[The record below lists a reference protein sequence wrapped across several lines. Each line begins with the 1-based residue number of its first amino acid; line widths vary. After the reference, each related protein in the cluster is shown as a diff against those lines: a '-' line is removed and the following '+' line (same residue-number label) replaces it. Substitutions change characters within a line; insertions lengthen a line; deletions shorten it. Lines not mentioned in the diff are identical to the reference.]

1 MDHKKLLVLGA
12 IAGVGFGCS
21 GSNDTQTPPVTTKGT
36 LQIRTM
42 MDYTGPTSDNA
53 AVYYQGIKD
62 AMREANAQG
71 GIKGY
76 KLDEQFYDHAY
87 VLDRAQK
94 KYDEWKADP
103 SWASVLMFFS
113 WGTPD
118 SQMFSADAAK
128 EGKPFISGSYANTLA
143 TPVAQKHN
151 ITLPDGTMK
160 EFDAEPAPFNFFAGT
175 DYGTQARIG
184 MEFVKKRS
192 GHKVGFAYCRESPFC
207 AEPIPAG
214 RTWAKQ
220 IGLDQGPDTLDITLS
235 DDYATVKKKMSDYMD
250 ANGGVGGPDS
260 IDWYWA
266 GNSITTSLYVAKAL
280 REHTKEL
287 GKPDEM
293 TPKVIN
299 NMWGMDERA
308 WEMCGADCVGNTFV
322 VMSFASYG
330 DLTVPG
336 MEQVVAL
343 HDKYRMI
350 DGDPLTKYAN
360 VRYVQG
366 YVSFFIFQRALEQVI
381 DHGKAV
387 NGRSLKEEFE
397 SFRNLESG
405 GLTAPISYTG
415 DDHRPTNRVR
425 IYSMNQYGKFQFEDA
440 ISVQLQTDWMGW

>member
-1 MDHKKLLVLGA
+1 MDHKRLLLLSAFVGLGM
-12 IAGVGFGCS
+12 GGCS
-21 GSNDTQTPPVTTKGT
+21 GSSDTGTPPATSKGT

-62 AMREANAQG
+62 AMREANASG

-76 KLDEQFYDHAY
+76 ALEEKFYDHAY
-87 VLDRAQK
+87 VLTRAQAQ
-94 KYDEWKADP
+94 YDAWKAEP
-103 SWASVLMFFS
+103 SWPSVLMFFS

-118 SQMFSADAAK
+118 SQMFSADALK

-143 TPVAQKHN
+143 TPVAQKTTV
-151 ITLPDGTMK
+151 TLPDGDAK
-160 EFDAEPAPFNFFAGT
+160 EFSAEAAPFNFFAGT

-184 MEFVKKRS
+184 MEFVKKRG

-220 IGLDQGPDTLDITLS
+220 IGLDQGPDSLDITLS
-235 DDYATVKKKMSDYMD
+235 DDYATVKTKMSAYMD
-250 ANGGVGGPDS
+250 ANADV
-260 IDWYWA
+260 DWYWA

-280 REHTKEL
+280 REHAKERGL
-287 GKPDEM
+287 ADDKA
-293 TPKVIN
+293 PKVIA

-322 VMSFASYG
+322 VMSFASFG

-343 HDKYRMI
+343 HKKYRML
-350 DGDPLTKYAN
+350 DGDPATKYAN

-366 YVSFFIFQRALEQVI
+366 YVSFFVFQRALEQII
-381 DHGKAV
+381 DQGLPV
-387 NGRSLKEEFE
+387 NGRNLKDALET
-397 SFRNLESG
+397 FRAVESG
-405 GLTAPISYTG
+405 GLTAPITFTAE
-415 DDHRPTNRVR
+415 DHRPTNRVR
-425 IYSMNQYGKFQFEDA
+425 IYSMNQFGKFQFEEG
-440 ISVQLQTDWMGW
+440 ISVQLQRDWMGW

>member
-1 MDHKKLLVLGA
+1 MDHKRLSFLFGVLGFV
-12 IAGVGFGCS
+12 GVGCS
-21 GSNDTQTPPVTTKGT
+21 GNDPATTTPPPSKGA

-62 AMREANAQG
+62 AMREVNATG

-76 KLDEQFYDHAY
+76 TLEEQFYDHAY
-87 VLDRAQK
+87 VLTRAQM

-143 TPVAQKHN
+143 TPVAQMRTV
-151 ITLPDGTMK
+151 TLPDGTTK
-160 EFDAEPAPFNFFAGT
+160 DFTAEPAPFNFFAGT

-184 MEFVKKRS
+184 MEFVKKRN

-207 AEPIPAG
+207 AEPIPAA

-220 IGLDQGPDTLDITLS
+220 IGLDQGPDTLDIKLGDS
-235 DDYATVKKKMSDYMD
+235 YDAVKGKVVAYVD
-250 ANGGVGGPDS
+250 ANPDV
-260 IDWYWA
+260 DWYWV

-280 REHTKEL
+280 REHAKER
-287 GKPDEM
+287 GVADAM
-293 TPKVIN
+293 APKVIA

-308 WEMCGADCVGNTFV
+308 WEMCGPDCVGNTFV
-322 VMSFASYG
+322 MMSFASFG
-330 DLTVPG
+330 DTRYQD
-336 MEQVVAL
+336 MEKVVAL
-343 HDKYRMI
+343 HKKYRML
-350 DGDPLTKYAN
+350 DGDALTKYAN

-366 YVSFFIFQRALEQVI
+366 YVSFFIFRKALEQVI
-381 DHGKAV
+381 DQGKAV
-387 NGRSLKEEFE
+387 NGRNLKESLET
-397 SFRNLESG
+397 FRNVESG
-405 GLTAPISYTG
+405 GLTAPITFTPE
-415 DDHRPTNRVR
+415 DHRPTNRVR
-425 IYSMNQYGKFQFEDA
+425 VYSMNEFGKFQFEDE
-440 ISVQLQTDWMGW
+440 ISVQLQRDWMGW

>member
-1 MDHKKLLVLGA
+1 M
-12 IAGVGFGCS
+12 GCS
-21 GSNDTQTPPVTTKGT
+21 GSSATQTPPDTVKGT

-62 AMREANAQG
+62 AMREANATG

-76 KLDEQFYDHAY
+76 QLNEIFYDHAY
-87 VLDRAQK
+87 DLDKAK
-94 KYDEWKADP
+94 AKFLEWKADP
-103 SWASVLMFFS
+103 SYPSVLMFFS

-118 SQMFSADAAK
+118 TQMFSADAAAD
-128 EGKPFISGSYANTLA
+128 GKPFISGSYANTLA
-143 TPVAQKHN
+143 TPVEQMHT
-151 ITLPDGTMK
+151 IIMPDGSMRD
-160 EFDAEPAPFNFFAGT
+160 FHADAAPFNFFAGT
-175 DYGTQARIG
+175 DYGTQARVG
-184 MEFVKKRS
+184 MEFVKKQMGKR
-192 GHKVGFAYCRESPFC
+192 VAFAYCRESPFC

-220 IGLDQGPDTLDITLS
+220 IGLEPMPTETDPTKPVETAFLNVTLS
-235 DDYATVKKKMSDYMD
+235 DDYAKTKKTVSDYVD
-250 ANGGVGGPDS
+250 SHGGIGTPASV
-260 IDWYWA
+260 DWYWV

-280 REHTKEL
+280 REHTREL
-287 GKPDEM
+287 GQPDSM
-293 TPKVIN
+293 APKVIA

-343 HDKYRMI
+343 HDKYRMM
-350 DGDPLTKYAN
+350 DGDALTKYAN

-381 DHGKAV
+381 DHGKEI
-387 NGRSLKEEFE
+387 NGRNLKDEFE

-405 GLTAPISYTG
+405 GLTAPISFTA

-425 IYSMNQYGKFQFEDA
+425 IYSMNQYGKFQYEDA